1 MLLLGPI
8 GNFFLMFWWL
18 LAPLVLFFIL
28 RSLWMNFIRTKFL
41 STVPTTILEIQIPK
55 EVEQSPKVAEQIFA
69 GLHGIQSNPNFVER
83 NFYGKIQLWFGLEI
97 VGAQGKIHFFIHT
110 PKDFQD
116 LVEAQ
121 IYAQYPDVEIKEVQ
135 DYTKNLPQDLPDKD
149 INLWGTEFKLIKKDA
164 YPIRTYPEFLD
175 LDKKTMVD
183 PLSGITE
190 ILSNTK
196 EGEQIWLQILIRP
209 TGSKWKEEAELLV
222 NKLIGRKVTSPGMLG
237 KIMEELR
244 SYGEYSIETLMAMPS
259 GEVKISKAT
268 EEALKKLTPGEQE
281 VVKAIE
287 RNIAK
292 IGFETKIRFI
302 YLARRD
308 KFSSANVSAIIGAFK
323 QFSTQNLNGFRPDKK
338 TKTSID
344 YFFKK
349 SREDWRKRSIL
360 NKYRKRNFRDKIAF
374 VFNTEELATI
384 YHFPGMLVKAPMM
397 PRIEAKKGEPPAG
410 LPVH

>member
-1 MLLLGPI
+1 MLLLAPI

-83 NFYGKIQLWFGLEI
+83 NFRGLLQLWFGLEI

-175 LDKKTMVD
+175 LDKETMVD

-244 SYGEYSIETLMAMPS
+244 SYGEYSIETLMARPS
-259 GEVKISKAT
+259 GEVKVSTDTK
-268 EEALKKLTPGEQE
+268 EVLKKLTPGEQE

-323 QFSTQNLNGFRPDKK
+323 QFNTQNLNGFRPDKK

-410 LPVH
+410 LPVG